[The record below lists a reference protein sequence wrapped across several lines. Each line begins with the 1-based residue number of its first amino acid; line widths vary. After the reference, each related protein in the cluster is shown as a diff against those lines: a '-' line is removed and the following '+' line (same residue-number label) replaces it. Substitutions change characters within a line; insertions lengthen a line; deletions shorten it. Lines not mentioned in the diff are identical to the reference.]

1 MLGTPGAFHKTVMT
15 THFNLK
21 LALAAAN
28 RRILAT
34 AAGLLALLL
43 PILYFAPTTR
53 LAALV
58 FALEAGLC
66 LALFLIKNS
75 RRAAIWG
82 NWEATTQSAL
92 LRHAFHAELNTEPLE
107 AEASEV
113 IFLKAA

>member
-1 MLGTPGAFHKTVMT
+1 MT

-43 PILYFAPTTR
+43 PVLCVAPNTKVAAIV
-53 LAALV
+53 LAV
-58 FALEAGLC
+58 EAALC
-66 LALFLIKNS
+66 LALFFIKNS

-92 LRHAFHAELNTEPLE
+92 LRYAFHAELTAPPLE
-107 AEASEV
+107 EEEPEAILLE
-113 IFLKAA
+113 AA